1 MTFVMTFAP
10 VEPRELGRLS
20 ASPLRLALLQA
31 RTTPVLAFEQPAE
44 VQKLVEALGGR
55 WTIADRQTNRELTF
69 QVGPTGMQQQASAPE
84 TVWVLSAEDSGT
96 RAAVSASS
104 VAAESD
110 RYAQWDDF
118 HAAAADLFAAVQRV
132 AAPARCTRLGLR
144 YINELRDERADG
156 DPQRLAELLN
166 PALIAPAL
174 ALGRPVAGSLAEL
187 RVAEDEE
194 AAFTLRHGLVSR
206 GIYLLDLD
214 AYREEPE
221 AFDAHA
227 LLARAER
234 FHARIESVFAWALTE
249 AYLRELETGASPA
262 GGES

>member
-1 MTFVMTFAP
+1 MTYVMTFAP

-55 WTIADRQTNRELTF
+55 WTVADRQTNRELTF
-69 QVGPTGMQQQASAPE
+69 QVGPAGMQQQASAPE
-84 TVWVLSAEDSGT
+84 TVWVLSAEDTGT

-110 RYAQWDDF
+110 RYAHWEDF

-144 YINELRDERADG
+144 YINELHDERADG

-174 ALGRPVAGSLAEL
+174 ALARPVAGSLAEL
-187 RVAEDEE
+187 RVSEDDE
-194 AAFTLRHGLVSR
+194 AAFTLRHGLVKP
-206 GIYLLDLD
+206 GTYLLDLD
-214 AYREEPE
+214 AYHEQPE
-221 AFDAHA
+221 AFDAGA
-227 LLARAER
+227 LLERAER

-249 AYLRELETGASPA
+249 AYLHELTGDTNEE
-262 GGES
+262 GR